1 MGHNPVAVATIVQ
14 SNTHRSK
21 LPEPSTSLSSDSNHR
36 YSTISQYFDASETGE
51 EDEPPLSALDSTA
64 ALILVHNDEEE
75 EEEGWPLPFSD
86 DEDEREY
93 DELVS
98 PLFDLRRS
106 AVFPPLQPSL
116 VFLYL
121 LASHL
126 RLGALNIPYTPLPL
140 KYALP
145 ALLLS
150 ALATAFT
157 RQIWYMLA
165 RYIRKASVT
174 DVFMDTFARGR
185 GNERRRLAI
194 RAMVKTCIGSLGVFL
209 SVVFLRCKLHHS
221 LQALKL
227 FSKIKTDS
235 MYTLYPIFAE
245 GGHPGLLYFFTGLL
259 VVIVIAYLSYARSL
273 NHQRVIYATGLS
285 LAAYI
290 AWLGCIIYA
299 YSKGLLQPKGG
310 WLGSGDV
317 WPGLGMYNIFRVC
330 DFN

>member
-1 MGHNPVAVATIVQ
+1 MMLLTLERFMVTLEVEHNYEIHVRNTAMTHHLQVKSRRNGFFSHPTTMGHNPVAVATIVQ

-21 LPEPSTSLSSDSNHR
+21 LPEISTSFSSDSNHR
-36 YSTISQYFDASETGE
+36 HSRHSSISQYFDASETGE
-51 EDEPPLSALDSTA
+51 EEDSPPLSALDSTA
-64 ALILVHNDEEE
+64 ALILVHDDEEE
-75 EEEGWPLPFSD
+75 EEWPLPFTD
-86 DEDEREY
+86 DEDEREND

-194 RAMVKTCIGSLGVFL
+194 RAVVKTSIGSLGVFL
-209 SVVFLRCKLHHS
+209 SIVFLRCKLHH
-221 LQALKL
+221 
-227 FSKIKTDS
+227 FSKILK
-235 MYTLYPIFAE
+235 
-245 GGHPGLLYFFTGLL
+245 YF
-259 VVIVIAYLSYARSL
+259 
-273 NHQRVIYATGLS
+273 
-285 LAAYI
+285 
-290 AWLGCIIYA
+290 
-299 YSKGLLQPKGG
+299 
-310 WLGSGDV
+310 
-317 WPGLGMYNIFRVC
+317 
-330 DFN
+330 

>member
-1 MGHNPVAVATIVQ
+1 MGHNPMAVATIVQ
-14 SNTHRSK
+14 SNANRSK
-21 LPEPSTSLSSDSNHR
+21 LPELSTSFSSNNNHR
-36 YSTISQYFDASETGE
+36 HSRHSSTISQYFDASETGE
-51 EDEPPLSALDSTA
+51 EEDSSPLSALDSTS

-75 EEEGWPLPFSD
+75 EEEWPLPFTD

-93 DELVS
+93 DDELVS

-194 RAMVKTCIGSLGVFL
+194 QAVVKTCIGSLGVFL
-209 SVVFLRCKLHHS
+209 SIVFLRCKHHS
-221 LQALKL
+221 LVFKL
-227 FSKIKTDS
+227 FSKINKKQIQCIHFIPSSPKTT
-235 MYTLYPIFAE
+235 TLVSCTF
-245 GGHPGLLYFFTGLL
+245 LL
-259 VVIVIAYLSYARSL
+259 VSWSPSL
-273 NHQRVIYATGLS
+273 
-285 LAAYI
+285 
-290 AWLGCIIYA
+290 
-299 YSKGLLQPKGG
+299 
-310 WLGSGDV
+310 
-317 WPGLGMYNIFRVC
+317 
-330 DFN
+330 

>member
-1 MGHNPVAVATIVQ
+1 MGHNPVAVAAIVQ
-14 SNTHRSK
+14 NNTNRK
-21 LPEPSTSLSSDSNHR
+21 LPASSASFSSDSDHR
-36 YSTISQYFDASETGE
+36 RHSTISQYFDASETREE
-51 EDEPPLSALDSTA
+51 EDSPPLSALDSTA
-64 ALILVHNDEEE
+64 ALILVHDDEEE
-75 EEEGWPLPFSD
+75 EEWPLPFSD

-93 DELVS
+93 DDELVS

-106 AVFPPLQPSL
+106 AVFPPLRPSL

-194 RAMVKTCIGSLGVFL
+194 RAVVKTSIGFLGVFL
-209 SVVFLRCKLHHS
+209 SIVFLRCKLDHFLLPKTLADMKIRFDLHIMSHLRSRRPSGS
-221 LQALKL
+221 L
-227 FSKIKTDS
+227 
-235 MYTLYPIFAE
+235 LYL
-245 GGHPGLLYFFTGLL
+245 HRSPGLHRRSILVICSVFELSKNHLRNWTVSSLISSVAGLYYLCLL
-259 VVIVIAYLSYARSL
+259 KGSVTAQGRVARFRRCLAWTWYVRYLPS
-273 NHQRVIYATGLS
+273 V
-285 LAAYI
+285 
-290 AWLGCIIYA
+290 
-299 YSKGLLQPKGG
+299 
-310 WLGSGDV
+310 
-317 WPGLGMYNIFRVC
+317 
-330 DFN
+330 